1 MQNFWRRGRAQVFF
15 ASEHTVVPS
24 LCPRVEVP
32 CTQLGCFPS
41 LWLRARCC
49 VLVVVAAA
57 AAPAI
62 PALPAGCPNARGLGL
77 VQGGR
82 QHYSATPN
90 PYRVGSLLFWKSP
103 QTGSFH
109 RWGIEAREAPGNQR
123 FVVTAGDPKTW
134 CSWAVFIPVREKGL
148 CCPLLAY
155 TDGLCVNME

>member
-1 MQNFWRRGRAQVFF
+1 MQNFWRRGRAQVFS

-82 QHYSATPN
+82 QHYSATLN

-109 RWGIEAREAPGNQR
+109 RWGIEAREALRNQR

-134 CSWAVFIPVREKGL
+134 CSLEQSSSRSEKK
-148 CCPLLAY
+148 A
-155 TDGLCVNME
+155 CVAHC

>member
-1 MQNFWRRGRAQVFF
+1 MLR
-15 ASEHTVVPS
+15 
-24 LCPRVEVP
+24 C
-32 CTQLGCFPS
+32 QLGCFPS

-103 QTGSFH
+103 QTRSFH
-109 RWGIEAREAPGNQR
+109 RWGIEACEALGNQR

-134 CSWAVFIPVREKGL
+134 CSLEQSSSQSKKKA
-148 CCPLLAY
+148 
-155 TDGLCVNME
+155 CVAHC

>member
-1 MQNFWRRGRAQVFF
+1 MFLHQNTLGSPAC
-15 ASEHTVVPS
+15 VPG
-24 LCPRVEVP
+24 LRCPMLSR
-32 CTQLGCFPS
+32 QLVCFPS
-41 LWLRARCC
+41 LWLRVRCC
-49 VLVVVAAA
+49 VLVVAAA
-57 AAPAI
+57 EAAPAI
-62 PALPAGCPNARGLGL
+62 PALPEACPNARGLGL

-82 QHYSATPN
+82 RHCSATPN
-90 PYRVGSLLFWKSP
+90 PYRVHSLLFWKSP
-103 QTGSFH
+103 QPGSFH

>member
-1 MQNFWRRGRAQVFF
+1 MQNFWRRGRAQVFS

-41 LWLRARCC
+41 LWLRVRCC
-49 VLVVVAAA
+49 VLVVAAAA

-82 QHYSATPN
+82 RHCSATPN

-109 RWGIEAREAPGNQR
+109 RWGIEAREALRNQR

-134 CSWAVFIPVREKGL
+134 CSLEQSSSQSKKKA
-148 CCPLLAY
+148 
-155 TDGLCVNME
+155 CVAHC

>member
-1 MQNFWRRGRAQVFF
+1 MQNFWRRGRAQVFS

-109 RWGIEAREAPGNQR
+109 RWGIEAREALRNQR

-134 CSWAVFIPVREKGL
+134 CSLEQSSSQSKKKA
-148 CCPLLAY
+148 
-155 TDGLCVNME
+155 CVAHC

>member
-1 MQNFWRRGRAQVFF
+1 MQNFWRRGRAQVFS

-41 LWLRARCC
+41 LWLRVRCC
-49 VLVVVAAA
+49 VLVVAAAA

-82 QHYSATPN
+82 PHYSATLN

-103 QTGSFH
+103 QTRWFH
-109 RWGIEAREAPGNQR
+109 RWGIEACEAPGNQR
-123 FVVTAGDPKTW
+123 FMVTAGDPKTW
-134 CSWAVFIPVREKGL
+134 CSWAVFILVREKGL

>member
-1 MQNFWRRGRAQVFF
+1 MFS

-41 LWLRARCC
+41 LWLRVRCF
-49 VLVVVAAA
+49 VLVVAAAA

-82 QHYSATPN
+82 RHCSATPN

-134 CSWAVFIPVREKGL
+134 CSWAVFILVREKGL
-148 CCPLLAY
+148 CRPLLAY

>member
-1 MQNFWRRGRAQVFF
+1 MLRR
-15 ASEHTVVPS
+15 
-24 LCPRVEVP
+24 
-32 CTQLGCFPS
+32 QLGCFPS

-103 QTGSFH
+103 QTRSFH
-109 RWGIEAREAPGNQR
+109 RWGIKAREALGNQR

-134 CSWAVFIPVREKGL
+134 CSLEQSSSQSEKK
-148 CCPLLAY
+148 A
-155 TDGLCVNME
+155 CVAHC